1 MDQNLESNEQVVDQ
15 ATEQITEHEN
25 AQQNVMVKPNNN
37 MLMAI
42 LTTVCCC
49 CPFGIVAIIKASQV
63 NNLFAMKQYEAAQ
76 ISANEAKKW
85 SYIGVALGF
94 IFWIIYIFAFSPLMR
109 FIKTSL

>member
-85 SYIGVALGF
+85 SYIGVAIGF
-94 IFWIIYIFAFSPLMR
+94 VFWIIYIFAFSPLMR

>member
-1 MDQNLESNEQVVDQ
+1 
-15 ATEQITEHEN
+15 
-25 AQQNVMVKPNNN
+25 MVKPNNN

-42 LTTVCCC
+42 LTTLFCCL
-49 CPFGIVAIIKASQV
+49 PFGIVSIIKASQV

-85 SYIGVALGF
+85 SYIGVAIGF
-94 IFWIIYIFAFSPLMR
+94 VFWIIYIFAFSPLMR

>member
-42 LTTVCCC
+42 LTTLFCCL
-49 CPFGIVAIIKASQV
+49 PFGIVSIIKASQV

-85 SYIGVALGF
+85 SYIGVAIGF
-94 IFWIIYIFAFSPLMR
+94 VFWIIYIFLIFPLMR
-109 FIKTSL
+109 SMRS